1 MRNISLFLALKY
13 FRPRKNGF
21 VSFHSGMA
29 IFGITIGLSI
39 LILVTSV
46 MNGFQKELK
55 DRILETIPHASILG
69 DIQQE
74 DFTSIRDILN
84 NNPNLIGAAPY
95 IETQGLVSSGS
106 FLKGVYIYGV
116 DTDYE
121 KSVSQISKHIVEGN
135 FDSLDDSG
143 FNVVIG
149 DILAFQLGVGIGDF
163 INVLV
168 PDTGMGIAG
177 IFPRTKKFKISAIF
191 SVGAP
196 ELDQSFAFMSI
207 KNASKLLRMGNAIN
221 GVRLKYQDL
230 FLADYE
236 VRSDLANLQSATKQR
251 FQYTTWKQ
259 NYGTLFE
266 AIQNERFLVALMLFM
281 LIILSAYNLMSML
294 VMTVN
299 EKKPQIA
306 ILMTMGATSSIIRN
320 VFLIFGSLVGSMGI
334 LLGCFVGLL
343 VSFNFGVII
352 NFIESLTGIAFLQ
365 VYFIDYFPI
374 DIRFEWIASICF
386 ITFLSCLIFTIY
398 PSRLA
403 SKIDPVEVLKYE

>member
-135 FDSLDDSG
+135 FDNLDDSG

-177 IFPRTKKFKISAIF
+177 IFPRTKRFKISAIF

-374 DIRFEWIASICF
+374 DIRFEWVASICF

>member
-13 FRPRKNGF
+13 FRPRRNGF

-29 IFGITIGLSI
+29 IFGITLGLTI

-69 DIQQE
+69 DIKNE
-74 DFTSIRDILN
+74 DFISIKDILSK
-84 NNPNLIGAAPY
+84 NPNLVGAAPY
-95 IETQGLVSSGS
+95 IETQGLISSGS

-116 DTDYE
+116 ESEYE
-121 KSVSQISKHIVEGN
+121 KTVSQISKHIIEGS
-135 FDSLDDSG
+135 FDSLDESD
-143 FNVVIG
+143 FNLIIG
-149 DILAFQLGVGIGDF
+149 DILAFQLGVSVGDF

-207 KNASKLLRMGNAIN
+207 KNASKLLRMDNSIN
-221 GVRLKYQDL
+221 GIRLKYKDL

-236 VRSDLANLQSATKQR
+236 VRSDLANLQSVTKER

-299 EKKPQIA
+299 EKKAQIA
-306 ILMTMGATSSIIRN
+306 ILMTMGATSFVIRN

-334 LLGCFVGLL
+334 LLGCLIGLL
-343 VSFNFGVII
+343 VSINFGFII
-352 NFIESLTGIAFLQ
+352 NFIESSTGIAFLQ

-374 DIRFEWIASICF
+374 DIRFEWIVSIVLYD
-386 ITFLSCLIFTIY
+386 FLIVFDIHNLSFEACL
-398 PSRLA
+398 
-403 SKIDPVEVLKYE
+403 